1 MLVYNT
7 EVIQTS
13 HLAFGHMERYK
24 DMLFLP
30 IWMTPSS
37 RTEENALVIL
47 KHQCIHGLVPYD
59 KYVREVLALLH
70 GKTGYVRS
78 VSRMTVMGSI
88 RMVISPAMDH
98 SGSAVYVPQLIVEK
112 CVVPVIRNV
121 EQLRHICCKSSAVQ
135 FHFWS

>member
-1 MLVYNT
+1 MEPFSIHCYCYENADITAISRPSKYSLEFAIKACNST
-7 EVIQTS
+7 DKITDASDRFCPIHGNECI
-13 HLAFGHMERYK
+13 GHMERYK

-37 RTEENALVIL
+37 RTEENALVTL
-47 KHQCIHGLVPYD
+47 KHQCIHGLVSYD

-88 RMVISPAMDH
+88 RMGI
-98 SGSAVYVPQLIVEK
+98 
-112 CVVPVIRNV
+112 
-121 EQLRHICCKSSAVQ
+121 
-135 FHFWS
+135 